1 MTREFQGPWNYQS
14 YRVVGDA
21 VPWQEVIG
29 RVPFINCDPIF
40 HGLDSKWDIL
50 PAPPSWLSGH
60 LIRKDCLTAPIPSAD
75 YATHKDELVLLPNL
89 GIVSRGNVGSVILFG
104 SRPIESMRDIALP
117 SDSSTSKKLL
127 GWILED
133 RGLDPKTVEMGPNL
147 TTMLECCDG
156 ALMIGDR
163 ALSAVSEYPNF
174 VQMDLGAEWTRI
186 TGTPMV
192 FGIFAKRKDAPLES
206 ARNARDD
213 MLRQCEMFE
222 QDERWRNEVIKSSS
236 ESSGIPKSRVSQYFD
251 NEVENRLDQDSIDGL
266 EMFLREACGM
276 PGEIEWAWMD

>member
-1 MTREFQGPWNYQS
+1 M
-14 YRVVGDA
+14 
-21 VPWQEVIG
+21 
-29 RVPFINCDPIF
+29 
-40 HGLDSKWDIL
+40 
-50 PAPPSWLSGH
+50 
-60 LIRKDCLTAPIPSAD
+60 SA
-75 YATHKDELVLLPNL
+75 A
-89 GIVSRGNVGSVILFG
+89 
-104 SRPIESMRDIALP
+104 A
-117 SDSSTSKKLL
+117 
-127 GWILED
+127 
-133 RGLDPKTVEMGPNL
+133 
-147 TTMLECCDG
+147 
-156 ALMIGDR
+156 
-163 ALSAVSEYPNF
+163 EYPGS

-192 FGIFAKRKDAPLES
+192 FGVFAMRSDAPIDA
-206 ARNARDD
+206 ARRARDD